1 MFKRAPRSSPD
12 GQGLCGV
19 RPRRHHGVRTNIQF
33 SLEMHLT
40 VQKKREES
48 ERGEGRTPGTMDND
62 SIAVAYMDVG
72 VVLVTSMWDSRPK
85 SVRVCSV

>member
-1 MFKRAPRSSPD
+1 MFKRAPRSSPE

-19 RPRRHHGVRTNIQF
+19 RPRCHHINF

-40 VQKKREES
+40 VQKEREES

-72 VVLVTSMWDSRPK
+72 VVLVTSMWDRRPK

>member
-1 MFKRAPRSSPD
+1 MFQRAPRSSPD

-19 RPRRHHGVRTNIQF
+19 RPRRHHRVRTNIHF

-40 VQKKREES
+40 VQKEREES

-72 VVLVTSMWDSRPK
+72 VVLVTSMWDSRFK

>member
-1 MFKRAPRSSPD
+1 MFKRAPSSSPE

-19 RPRRHHGVRTNIQF
+19 RPRRHHGVRTNIKF
-33 SLEMHLT
+33 SLEMHST
-40 VQKKREES
+40 VQKEREES

-62 SIAVAYMDVG
+62 GIAVAYMDVG
-72 VVLVTSMWDSRPK
+72 VVLVTIMWDRRPK